1 MSTDR
6 VSPSPA
12 TRVDSAPWRSLAHTG
27 PGRRAVGEGARIS
40 GIASTTISYRMSRT
54 RRVFRPTHKRDP
66 IRAPGPKGVKP

>member
-27 PGRRAVGEGARIS
+27 PGRRAVGEGARIYLGDRIDHNLLPDVENTPS
-40 GIASTTISYRMSRT
+40 A
-54 RRVFRPTHKRDP
+54 PTY
-66 IRAPGPKGVKP
+66 A